1 MAATAEQ
8 CMAALAR
15 ANEIR
20 LANSQL
26 KRQIRA
32 GVVAAADVL
41 RDPPA
46 EALSMPIGALL
57 MAVPRV
63 GDVRMSVLL
72 RRHRVSPTRRI
83 DRLTERERLSLAS
96 ALSGTIPCR

>member
-1 MAATAEQ
+1 MAAEQ
-8 CMAALAR
+8 YMKALER

-20 LANSQL
+20 IANALL
-26 KRQIRA
+26 KHAIRA
-32 GVVAAADVL
+32 GMVDAADVL